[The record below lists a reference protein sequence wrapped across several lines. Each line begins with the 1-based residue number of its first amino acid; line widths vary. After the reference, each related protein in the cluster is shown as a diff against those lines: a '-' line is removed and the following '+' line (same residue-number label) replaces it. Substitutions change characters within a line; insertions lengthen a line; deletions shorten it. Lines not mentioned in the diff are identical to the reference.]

1 MVEQAPLFIREGYP
15 DRDPVDEITAD
26 HNVEPYRLRQLARAD
41 AFSEESVPLFLSDHG
56 GEPDPS
62 EYANPLRKKRGTA
75 ISSRILAGVVAAAA
89 IAVLYALFSSDGTRD
104 MVLNAKASVAA
115 ILPASAQS
123 DPSQLT
129 RRDTKLKEPS
139 PATAAEDRANRS
151 VTTAGVAPT
160 REEIKSAYQNA
171 LQSSAPRPSPVME
184 PIAPATTTATATA
197 TATTTTP
204 TVPTDSINQLG
215 ANEIA
220 ALLRRGDSL
229 IASGDIAAARLVMR
243 RAADAGDARAA
254 MTLAETYDP
263 AILEKMGVHGV
274 VPDLALARG
283 WYEKAKRFGAAEA
296 TQRLELLASKQR

>member
-62 EYANPLRKKRGTA
+62 EYVNPLRNRRGTS

-139 PATAAEDRANRS
+139 QATAAEERTNRS
-151 VTTAGVAPT
+151 VTTAAVAPT

-171 LQSSAPRPSPVME
+171 LQSSAPRPASIE
-184 PIAPATTTATATA
+184 PIAPPTATTTTTATAT
-197 TATTTTP
+197 TP
-204 TVPTDSINQLG
+204 IAPTESINQLG

-220 ALLRRGDSL
+220 ALLKRGDSL
-229 IASGDIAAARLVMR
+229 IANGDIAAARLVMR

-274 VPDLALARG
+274 VADLALARG
-283 WYEKAKRFGAAEA
+283 WYEKARRFGAAEA